1 MNFGSI
7 FLSTVSAFEF
17 SRARSINSENDT
29 NCSQTKASQIF
40 KFLLVC
46 SLKIQISQLK
56 WEKNV
61 PGWETYWDSIPTS
74 VQSQ

>member
-29 NCSQTKASQIF
+29 NSSQTKAFQIF